1 MGRRELSD
9 WAAIAEIVGTIA
21 VVVSLVFVVQSLNQN
36 TEALQNTNLN
46 HVYDRYD
53 AQNSDLANNPEL
65 ASMYVKRI
73 LKLEGLT
80 ASEAQLLFTLRRDL
94 NQWEQY
100 FMWNADGLLDR
111 SDWLAWDDY
120 FQILFSNSLPQ
131 TWWNALR
138 PYYADDF
145 AKHVDQIYAP

>member
-1 MGRRELSD
+1 
-9 WAAIAEIVGTIA
+9 
-21 VVVSLVFVVQSLNQN
+21 
-36 TEALQNTNLN
+36 
-46 HVYDRYD
+46 
-53 AQNSDLANNPEL
+53 
-65 ASMYVKRI
+65 VKRI